1 MHVRAEVL
9 VKATVKTI
17 MSVVKY
23 AGYLK
28 CGTFMKSDKEVVVFV
43 VVLGSRTVES
53 QSTRSSIM
61 VGSRVSD
68 ACGFVFHWTTDMT
81 TILSSYQG
89 YDSVCP
95 LNDINAVNIDQHQ
108 TNKLMNHEI
117 NISNT
122 VSLSLL
128 WVVNCVC
135 QWFCG

>member
-43 VVLGSRTVES
+43 AVLDSRTVES

-61 VGSRVSD
+61 VGSRVSESTKRMWVCIPLD
-68 ACGFVFHWTTDMT
+68 HRYDHYLVK
-81 TILSSYQG
+81 LSR
-89 YDSVCP
+89 
-95 LNDINAVNIDQHQ
+95 L
-108 TNKLMNHEI
+108 
-117 NISNT
+117 
-122 VSLSLL
+122 
-128 WVVNCVC
+128 
-135 QWFCG
+135 